1 MPVKNSRIRNFMP
14 HSFDVYNEGQFVNL
28 EQTGPTVWIADGVEG
43 DAIVSI
49 PSEGSIRMLTS
60 TEDLDIDAHGI
71 PTYKTIYG
79 EATGL
84 PNDLV
89 EGDIVITSLP
99 VVSMM
104 NAANHSLAA
113 FVASPY
119 KAVRLR
125 SNTSTVLGA
134 MGYTYLV

>member
-1 MPVKNSRIRNFMP
+1 MIVPISPTKIRNFMP
-14 HSFDVYNEGQFVNL
+14 HSFEVYPHIQYTNL

-60 TEDLDIDAHGI
+60 IDELGVDSHGI
-71 PTYKTIYG
+71 STYKTIYG

-84 PNDLV
+84 PDDLV
-89 EGDIVITSLP
+89 EGDVIITSLP

-104 NAANHSLAA
+104 NAANHPLAA
-113 FVASPY
+113 FFASPY

-125 SNTSTVLGA
+125 SNTSQVLGC
-134 MGYTYLV
+134 MGYTH